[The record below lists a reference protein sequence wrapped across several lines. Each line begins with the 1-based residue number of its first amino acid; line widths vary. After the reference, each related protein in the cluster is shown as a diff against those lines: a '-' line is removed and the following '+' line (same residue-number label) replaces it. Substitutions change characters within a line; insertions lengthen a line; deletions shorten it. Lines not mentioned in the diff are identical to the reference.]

1 MCDVEFCADRYYCFT
16 LYPIVALPI
25 EGEEVE
31 MKIVEGP
38 TIQRYGFQ

>member
-1 MCDVEFCADRYYCFT
+1 MCDVEFDANRYHFT
-16 LYPIVALPI
+16 LYPIVALSI
-25 EGEEVE
+25 EGEEVG